1 MDAFLEEHAASAAYA
16 NEHVEE
22 TAQLVAE
29 AGIIDKAAV
38 AAKALPECNITY
50 IDGEEMK
57 TALSGYLEV
66 LWEQDPAAV
75 GGGLPG
81 DGFYYVK

>member
-1 MDAFLEEHAASAAYA
+1 
-16 NEHVEE
+16 
-22 TAQLVAE
+22 
-29 AGIIDKAAV
+29 
-38 AAKALPECNITY
+38 
-50 IDGEEMK
+50 MK

>member
-1 MDAFLEEHAASAAYA
+1 M
-16 NEHVEE
+16 
-22 TAQLVAE
+22 AQLVAA
-29 AGIIDKAAV
+29 AGIIDKAPV

-50 IDGEEMK
+50 IDGAEMK
-57 TALSGYLEV
+57 TALSGYLQV
-66 LWEQDPAAV
+66 LWEQDPKSV